1 MGYVSTRGPSAG
13 QSYLQLNL
21 YDIFANFLPGAYL
34 LIGMFLPEWL
44 LLEKF
49 PTISIFE
56 AGGAVIMAF
65 VAGFCTQSI
74 GSYVQ
79 TDNRPF
85 DKFMPGEEDGALGS
99 ENINDTSIDRLFC
112 EMCEN
117 EFGIDPWDSDF
128 SDWGR
133 LYKLVIADIETGA
146 QQRALRIQAL
156 HLSARGL
163 LVSACILVVFHF
175 LRALFLIPL
184 FPRSTPVVHLVLV
197 GISIV
202 SIPIF
207 YYRYKDFE
215 RDVVKYMIYDFV
227 LEREQRYSDMEDIE

>member
-1 MGYVSTRGPSAG
+1 MSTRGPSAG

-34 LIGMFLPEWL
+34 LIGMFLPDWL

-49 PTISIFE
+49 PTLSIFE

-79 TDNRPF
+79 SENRPF
-85 DKFMPGEEDGALGS
+85 DKFMPEGEDGSIGS
-99 ENINDTSIDRLFC
+99 ENINDTNIDRMFC
-112 EMCEN
+112 EICEG
-117 EFGIDPWDSDF
+117 EFGIDPRDDDF

-133 LYKLVIADIETGA
+133 LYKLVIADIETGG

-163 LVSACILVVFHF
+163 LISACILVVFHF

-184 FPRSTPVVHLVLV
+184 FPRGNPVIHLALV
-197 GISIV
+197 GVSILT
-202 SIPIF
+202 IPIF

-227 LEREQRYSDMEDIE
+227 LEREQRYSDVVDGE